1 MKALCTALVWVV
13 VAAHFAFLIYLPS
26 GGFLALRWRRSIWL
40 HVPVV
45 LWGIGSV
52 VLHFWCPLTALEQ
65 WARPRAGMAPL
76 GSAGF
81 IDHYI
86 TGVMYPSGGTGYAQ
100 AAAFL
105 AVVTSWI
112 AYAVTSGRG
121 RPTSAPDQPSARQ
134 HTQSISTSAPT
145 ASPVVPTQVRLGS
158 RSGNHGA

>member
-1 MKALCTALVWVV
+1 MKAFYTLVVWLVA
-13 VAAHFAFLIYLPS
+13 AAHFAFLIYLPS

-65 WARPRAGMAPL
+65 WARPRAGLPPL

-86 TGVMYPSGGTGYAQ
+86 TGVMYPSGGTGFAQ
-100 AAAFL
+100 AAAFTAVL
-105 AVVTSWI
+105 ASWI
-112 AYAVTSGRG
+112 AYAVTARR
-121 RPTSAPDQPSARQ
+121 RPAPAVGPVHLDGGTTDEPRPAGAGSAR
-134 HTQSISTSAPT
+134 
-145 ASPVVPTQVRLGS
+145 
-158 RSGNHGA
+158 

>member
-1 MKALCTALVWVV
+1 MAMRPLFTALVWVT

-26 GGFLALRWRRSIWL
+26 GGFLALKWRRTIWL

-76 GSAGF
+76 GSSGF
-81 IDHYI
+81 IDHYV

-100 AAAFL
+100 AAAFT
-105 AVVTSWI
+105 AVLVSWML
-112 AYAVTSGRG
+112 Y
-121 RPTSAPDQPSARQ
+121 PLSARRAPA
-134 HTQSISTSAPT
+134 SAH
-145 ASPVVPTQVRLGS
+145 PV
-158 RSGNHGA
+158 GAR